1 MTLIKKGVHNLLMSG
16 PLESSKSE
24 MSLQINSFDKPTE
37 LNDIKAWS
45 QLMLNLIFLK
55 PGTYPSIPDMGIGI
69 EKYEYDFLEDAVNEL
84 STKITEQQ
92 QTYLPDVPLSGVQ
105 ISKMEHDGQPI
116 LVIQLFFDTENGA
129 TSSAIAINTSSRNFL
144 DFEVSW

>member
-1 MTLIKKGVHNLLMSG
+1 MTLRKVGYCLLTSN

-24 MSLQINSFDKPTE
+24 TSLSINSFDKPSE
-37 LNDIKAWS
+37 LTDVGAWS

-55 PGTYPSIPDMGIGI
+55 PGSYPSQPEMGVGI
-69 EKYEYDFLEDAVNEL
+69 EAYQYDFLEDAISEL
-84 STKITEQQ
+84 SAKISEQQ

-105 ISKMEHDGQPI
+105 ISKMDHNGQPI
-116 LVIQLFFDTENGA
+116 LIIQLFFDTENG
-129 TSSAIAINTSSRNFL
+129 TTGSAIAINTSKRNFL